1 MPSGDHI
8 HPRRLDRGDDRY
20 MIENVH
26 LPLCIHNGPFP
37 GDEDR
42 FRCRIAYKENP
53 TRGFCRDH
61 CPRRVSPQAYEAGN
75 EIERANGMR
84 MGFYPADRRKGW
96 RLGDKLERLIFWA
109 TLGQGKR
116 LAGAIARKRGKAD
129 CGCQKRK
136 EALNKIGQK
145 P

>member
-1 MPSGDHI
+1 
-8 HPRRLDRGDDRY
+8 

-26 LPLCIHNGPFP
+26 LPLCIHNGPYP
-37 GDEDR
+37 GDKDR
-42 FRCRIAYKENP
+42 FRCRIAYKQNP
-53 TRGFCRDH
+53 SRSFCRDH

-84 MGFYPADRRKGW
+84 LGFYPADRSKGW
-96 RLGDKLERLIFWA
+96 RLGDKLELLISWV

-116 LAGAIARKRGKAD
+116 IAKAIARKRGKAD

-136 EALNKIGQK
+136 EALNKIGRK